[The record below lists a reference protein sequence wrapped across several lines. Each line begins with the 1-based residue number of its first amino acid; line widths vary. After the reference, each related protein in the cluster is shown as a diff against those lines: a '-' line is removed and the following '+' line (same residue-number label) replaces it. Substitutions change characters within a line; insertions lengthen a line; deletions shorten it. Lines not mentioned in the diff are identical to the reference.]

1 MVRRAR
7 AAAVVG
13 VALARSLLYGPP
25 MDELKHM
32 SVPSI
37 TGEERTRVEIKG
49 ERTRVEKQMFGG
61 VFRALYR

>member
-1 MVRRAR
+1 MAVHACAQAR
-7 AAAVVG
+7 CCPAG

-37 TGEERTRVEIKG
+37 NNELKTNHKN
-49 ERTRVEKQMFGG
+49 
-61 VFRALYR
+61 